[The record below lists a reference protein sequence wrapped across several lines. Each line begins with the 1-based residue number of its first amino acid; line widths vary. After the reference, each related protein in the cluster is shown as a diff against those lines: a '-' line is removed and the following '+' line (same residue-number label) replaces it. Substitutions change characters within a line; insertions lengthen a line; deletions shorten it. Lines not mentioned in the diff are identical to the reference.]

1 MANKLQEIKLL
12 EEKQMTKAEIAR
24 KIYEVAHITGEFT
37 LRSGQVSNE
46 YFDKYLF
53 EAQPSLLCEI
63 AKQMIELVPLN
74 TDVLAGL
81 EMGGIPVAT
90 ALSLETAKPC
100 AFVRKKAKE
109 YGTCKLAEG
118 ADIKDKNVCVI
129 EDVVTTGGQ
138 IIESVKELRNRGA
151 VIDTVLCVILRDEKA
166 YEILAKEGLKLIP
179 AFTMEY
185 IKEQVKQIEK

>member
-1 MANKLQEIKLL
+1 
-12 EEKQMTKAEIAR
+12 MTRTEIAKR
-24 KIYEVAHITGEFT
+24 IYDIAHITGEFT
-37 LRSGQVSNE
+37 LRSGQISNE

-53 EAQPSLLCEI
+53 ESESELLVEI
-63 AKQMIELVPLN
+63 AHTMETLIPQDTE
-74 TDVLAGL
+74 VLAGL
-81 EMGGIPVAT
+81 EMGGIPVVT
-90 ALSLETAKPC
+90 ALSIVSGVKA

-118 ADIKDKNVCVI
+118 ADVNGKIVCII

-151 VIDTVLCVILRDEKA
+151 IIDTVLCVIQRNQEATK
-166 YEILAKEGLKLIP
+166 ILEAEGLYLKP

-185 IKEQVKQIEK
+185 IKSNINE